1 MDSLHLPCFIPGQG
15 FLSYQFVSFQDASDI
30 ILTDDNFSSIVAAL
44 MWGRNVYD
52 SIAKFLQ
59 FQLTVNVVALVVVV
73 VGACALS
80 LSPLGTIQM
89 LWVNLIMDT
98 LAALALATELPT
110 PELLERAPYGRT
122 ASLISPAMARNI
134 LGQAVYQLALLI
146 TFLFLGHLLPSFCL
160 SWEDADMCIIE
171 DWRDIGVQSEPT
183 QLCTV
188 IFNSFIFMTLFNEI
202 NCRKVHGERNVLR
215 NLFSSPVFLAIW
227 VTTLLLQVAIV
238 QLPVLGQKIFKT
250 APLSLQQWL
259 MCLLAGLGSLLWYQL
274 IVTIPVPQ
282 SWSRQ
287 PAKDTSE
294 TRYDQELKERLPSGS
309 SLSRGLPGRVESL
322 GGAVML
328 RSSRRRDTDARSV
341 NSVNQVGS
349 NSVLN
354 KTSQFNTRSPY
365 FNVVVISYEPGRV
378 TLCTDHSI
386 QDMFSSMERV
396 RAKSNWQMA
405 DVIRN
410 PSH

>member
-1 MDSLHLPCFIPGQG
+1 
-15 FLSYQFVSFQDASDI
+15 
-30 ILTDDNFSSIVAAL
+30 

-59 FQLTVNVVALVVVV
+59 FQLTVNVVALIVVV

-80 LSPLGTIQM
+80 VSPLGTIQM

-160 SWEDADMCIIE
+160 SWEEAAMCTIE
-171 DWRDIGVQSEPT
+171 NWWDIGVESEPT

-202 NCRKVHGERNVLR
+202 NCRKVHGERNVFK
-215 NLFSSPVFLAIW
+215 NLFSSPVFLGIW
-227 VTTLLLQVAIV
+227 VTTLLLQVCIV
-238 QLPVLGQKIFKT
+238 QLPVLGEKIFKT

-259 MCLLAGLGSLLWYQL
+259 LCLVAGLGSLLWYQL
-274 IVTIPVPQ
+274 VVTIPVPQ

-287 PAKDTSE
+287 PAEDTSE
-294 TRYDQELKERLPSGS
+294 TSDDQELKERLPSGS
-309 SLSRGLPGRVESL
+309 SVSRGLPDRVESL

-328 RSSRRRDTDARSV
+328 RSSRRRDTDARSI
-341 NSVNQVGS
+341 NSFNQVGCTS
-349 NSVLN
+349 SVL
-354 KTSQFNTRSPY
+354 K
-365 FNVVVISYEPGRV
+365 
-378 TLCTDHSI
+378 C
-386 QDMFSSMERV
+386 
-396 RAKSNWQMA
+396 
-405 DVIRN
+405 
-410 PSH
+410 